1 MGPVL
6 QVEPFKNPIYPAA
19 PAGPATIRTFGPKIF
34 AFMKFL
40 FFPLAIVLL
49 MACGEGNHSSGAE
62 AGDGPQTQA
71 DSLLQAVIDGH
82 DVAMPK
88 MKKLERL
95 VNESKA
101 AIDSLGKL
109 PPAAQKQNAALKTK
123 LEDALADLT
132 HADKTMH
139 DWMNGFKYDSLK
151 DNEPE
156 RIKYLQDQKAKVD
169 VMKDAVLNS
178 ISKAEGILGSK

>member
-1 MGPVL
+1 
-6 QVEPFKNPIYPAA
+6 
-19 PAGPATIRTFGPKIF
+19 
-34 AFMKFL
+34 MKLL
-40 FFPLAIVLL
+40 FFSVATVLL
-49 MACGEGNHSSGAE
+49 VACGEGNRTAAE

-95 VNESKA
+95 MNESKA

-109 PPAAQKQNAALKTK
+109 PPAAQKQQAALKTK

-132 HADKTMH
+132 NADKTMH
-139 DWMNGFKYDSLK
+139 DWMNGFRYDSLK

-156 RIKYLQDQKAKVD
+156 RIRYLQDQKAKVD

-178 ISKAEGILGSK
+178 ISKAEGVLGSK

>member
-1 MGPVL
+1 
-6 QVEPFKNPIYPAA
+6 
-19 PAGPATIRTFGPKIF
+19 
-34 AFMKFL
+34 MKLL
-40 FFPLAIVLL
+40 FFSFATVLL
-49 MACGEGNHSSGAE
+49 VACGEGNRSAAE
-62 AGDGPQTQA
+62 AGDGPQTKA

-95 VNESKA
+95 MNESKA
-101 AIDSLGKL
+101 AIDSLDKL
-109 PPAAQKQNAALKTK
+109 PPAAQKQQAALKTK
-123 LEDALADLT
+123 LEDALTDLAN
-132 HADKTMH
+132 ADKTMH
-139 DWMNGFKYDSLK
+139 DWMNGFRYDSLK

-178 ISKAEGILGSK
+178 ISKAEGVLGSK